1 MEQATLGTVS
11 FPTSCAAEVQDD
23 FEVAVGLLHSYWFA
37 EAGAAFEAVTRAD
50 PTCAMAYWGIAM
62 NASWNPMARMAPSE
76 ARMKQ
81 ALRALE
87 RARALAGGATA
98 RERMYI
104 EAASA
109 LYEGPQGHLERMQE
123 HESAMLRIV
132 EAYPDDEEAAAFYGR
147 IVVANA
153 PPDDL
158 TFSRQ
163 LYAAEVME
171 PLFEEFPDHPGL
183 AHYLIHAYD
192 APPLAE
198 RGVDAALRYAD
209 IAPAAPHALHMPS
222 HIFTRLGY
230 WEESVRI
237 NARSA
242 LATPLPT
249 AAVHPLDYM
258 VYAYLQMGMDE
269 AAGAVVRLAVR
280 VTGERV
286 RVVRLDYNFVAMR
299 ARYALER
306 NQWSEAADLPLPSPL
321 PQGGAPPYVA
331 AVTRFARALGMARSG
346 QSGRALREVE
356 ALSSLRANAIQQ
368 GDEYWPTVMEAQ
380 RLAASAW
387 IALADAD
394 DAEALA
400 LARNAAELEETVEK
414 HAVTPGPLLPARELL
429 GDLLMELGRFE
440 EAQRAYEATLER
452 DPGRAR
458 ALFGAAQAAERAG
471 DTAAA
476 DTHYRSLLNVLEQAD
491 PERRDLQAARSWM
504 ERG

>member
-1 MEQATLGTVS
+1 MERATLGTVS

-37 EAGAAFEAVTRAD
+37 EAEAAFEAVARAD
-50 PTCAMAYWGIAM
+50 PTCAMAYWGAAL
-62 NASWNPMARMAPSE
+62 NAYWNPMSRMAPSE
-76 ARMKQ
+76 ARMRQ

-87 RARALAGGATA
+87 RARALATGATA

-104 EAASA
+104 EAAAA

-123 HESAMLRIV
+123 HETAMLRIM

-198 RGVDAALRYAD
+198 RGTDAARHYAN

-230 WEESVRI
+230 WEESVRT

-242 LATPLPT
+242 LSTPLPT
-249 AAVHPLDYM
+249 AAVHPIDYM

-269 AAGAVVRLAVR
+269 VAGQVVLLAVQA
-280 VTGERV
+280 TEERV
-286 RVVRLDYNFVAMR
+286 RAARLDYNFVAMR

-306 NQWSEAADLPLPSPL
+306 NQWSEAAELPLPE
-321 PQGGAPPYVA
+321 GGAPPYVA

-346 QSGRALREVE
+346 QAGQARREVE
-356 ALSSLRANAIQQ
+356 ALSSLRANAREQ

-380 RLAASAW
+380 ELAAAAW

-394 DAEALA
+394 NSEALA
-400 LARNAAELEETVEK
+400 LGRNAAELEETVEK
-414 HAVTPGPLLPARELL
+414 HPVTPGPLLPARELL
-429 GDLLMELGRFE
+429 GDLLVELGRFE
-440 EAQRAYEATLER
+440 EAQRAYEATLEG

-458 ALFGAAQAAERAG
+458 ALFGAAQAAEGAG

-476 DTHYRSLLNVLEQAD
+476 DTHYRTLLNALEQAD
-491 PERRDLQAARSWM
+491 PERRDLQAARSWV
-504 ERG
+504 ERR

>member
-1 MEQATLGTVS
+1 M
-11 FPTSCAAEVQDD
+11 
-23 FEVAVGLLHSYWFA
+23 GLLHSYWFA
-37 EAGAAFEAVTRAD
+37 EAGAAFEAVAQAD
-50 PTCAMAYWGIAM
+50 PTCAMAYWGIAL
-62 NASWNPMARMAPSE
+62 NASWNPMARLAPSE
-76 ARMKQ
+76 ARLKLAQ
-81 ALRALE
+81 RALE

-104 EAASA
+104 EAAAA
-109 LYEGPQGHLERMQE
+109 LYEGPEGHLERMQE
-123 HESAMLRIV
+123 HETAMLRIL

-198 RGVDAALRYAD
+198 RGVNAALRYAD

-230 WEESVRI
+230 WEESVKA

-269 AAGAVVRLAVR
+269 AAGEVVRLAVR
-280 VTGERV
+280 VTEERV
-286 RVVRLDYNFVAMR
+286 RAARLDYNFVAMR

-306 NQWSEAADLPLPSPL
+306 NQWSEAAELPLPSPL
-321 PQGGAPPYVA
+321 PEGGVPPYVA

-346 QSGRALREVE
+346 QAGRARREVE
-356 ALSSLRANAIQQ
+356 ALSSLRAYAREQ
-368 GDEYWPTVMEAQ
+368 GDEYWPTIMEAQ
-380 RLAASAW
+380 RLAAAAW

-394 DAEALA
+394 DSEALA
-400 LARNAAELEETVEK
+400 LGRNAAELEGTVEK
-414 HAVTPGPLLPARELL
+414 HPATPGPLLPARELL

-440 EAQRAYEATLER
+440 EAQRAYEATLEG

-458 ALFGAAQAAERAG
+458 ALFGAARAAERAG

-476 DTHYRSLLNVLEQAD
+476 DAHYRALLNVLERAD
-491 PERRDLQAARSWM
+491 PERRDLQAARSWV